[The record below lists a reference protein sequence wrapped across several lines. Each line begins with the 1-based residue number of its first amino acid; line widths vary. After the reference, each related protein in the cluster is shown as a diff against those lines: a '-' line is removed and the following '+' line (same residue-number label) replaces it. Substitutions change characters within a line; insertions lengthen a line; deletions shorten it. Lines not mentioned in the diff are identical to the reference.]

1 MKKVIQIALI
11 LGLISSCQQQLPE
24 ANLLHVT
31 QQGVLKVG
39 MQYGPTT
46 YLNGAVEPLGYEY
59 EMAKGFADYLNVKLE
74 VFPYYS
80 STSLLRSL
88 DKGNIDLIAS
98 NLTKTEANKAYFKFG
113 PAYQQVSEKLVFLQG
128 NTRPRSFEDL
138 AGKLV
143 IASDT
148 SDSHVIEIVTQAY
161 GAQATTR
168 WQFELTEDQDELE
181 LLEEVVSGNL
191 DYTIVD
197 SNLLSLVR
205 RKHPELSVGFSVTET
220 QPIAWA
226 TSVNS
231 DDSLNG
237 ALIEYF
243 GTIKQNGQLAVLED
257 KYFGH
262 VRQFNYVDTTLFLK
276 AAKEVLPKYEAWF
289 RQYAGDID
297 WRLLAA
303 MSYQESHW
311 NPKAKSP
318 TGVRG
323 MMMLTLPTARDWK
336 VSSRLDPEQSIRGGS
351 QYFNSLLS
359 RIPDRIPFPDRLWF
373 ALAAYNIGL
382 GHLEDARVLT
392 QRQGAN
398 PDLWVDVKKHLPLL
412 RQKRFYKTT
421 RYGYAR
427 GHEALSYVT
436 NIRRYY
442 DSLVYYYDEHPATA
456 ETEVTE

>member
-1 MKKVIQIALI
+1 MKKVFQIALI
-11 LGLISSCQQQLPE
+11 IGLTGGCQQQLPD
-24 ANLLHVT
+24 ANLLHVS

-59 EMAKGFADYLNVKLE
+59 EMARGFADYLGVKLE
-74 VFPYYS
+74 VFPYYA
-80 STSLLRSL
+80 STSLLRAL

-98 NLTKTEANKAYFKFG
+98 NLTVTDANRAYFKFG
-113 PAYQQVSEKLVFLQG
+113 PAYQNVSEKLVFLQG
-128 NTRPRSFEDL
+128 NVRPRSFDDL
-138 AGKLV
+138 AGTLV

-148 SDSHVIEIVTQAY
+148 SDSHVISEVTQAY
-161 GAQATTR
+161 ENQLAAQ
-168 WQFELTEDQDELE
+168 WQFELTDEQDELE
-181 LLEEVVSGNL
+181 LLENVVNGVI

-220 QPIAWA
+220 HPIAWV
-226 TSVNS
+226 TSVKT

-243 GTIKQNGQLAVLED
+243 GNIKQNGQLAALED

-311 NPKAKSP
+311 DPRAKSP

-336 VSSRLDPEQSIRGGS
+336 VTSRLDPEQSIRGGS

-359 RIPDRIPFPDRLWF
+359 RIPDRIQYPDRLWF

-392 QRQGAN
+392 ERQGAN

-412 RQKRFYKTT
+412 RQKRYYKTT

-427 GHEALSYVT
+427 GHEALNYVT

-442 DSLVYYYDEHPATA
+442 DSLVYYYDEHPDPAN
-456 ETEVTE
+456 TEVSE